1 MKKILIFSF
10 VFLCLFS
17 VFGDVYKYT
26 DSEGKVYLVDSI
38 YKVPPEYRSK
48 AEILPSG
55 KEVSKQDKMFSDVF
69 LMKKSVKKIG
79 GVYKNFVYEKIK
91 PYIFAVLFL
100 FLVAVVLS
108 FWQRDWIFS
117 LMVFL
122 VFFLVSE
129 FVFLFAVYPKV
140 VRATKVYS
148 YLTSRYFGK
157 SLSVADKVKKY
168 SLENAVISRPVDLN
182 PYGLYKRVDMLAE
195 FYDNASLSALK
206 KTK

>member
-38 YKVPPEYRSK
+38 YQVPPKYRSRV
-48 AEILPSG
+48 EILPSG
-55 KEVSKQDKMFSDVF
+55 KEVSEEEKMFADVF
-69 LMKKSVKKIG
+69 LLKKTVKKIG
-79 GVYKNFVYEKIK
+79 GVYKNFVYEKVK
-91 PYIFAVLFL
+91 PCIFAVLFL
-100 FLVAVVLS
+100 FFVVIILS
-108 FWQRDWIFS
+108 LWRKDWLFTLNIS
-117 LMVFL
+117 IVFL
-122 VFFLVSE
+122 ILFELI
-129 FVFLFAVYPKV
+129 FLFAVYPKV

-157 SLSVADKVKKY
+157 SLNVADKVKKY
-168 SLENAVISRPVDLN
+168 SLEDAIISRPVDLN
-182 PYGLYKRVDMLAE
+182 PYGLYKRVNLLAE
-195 FYDNASLSALK
+195 FYDNASVSALK